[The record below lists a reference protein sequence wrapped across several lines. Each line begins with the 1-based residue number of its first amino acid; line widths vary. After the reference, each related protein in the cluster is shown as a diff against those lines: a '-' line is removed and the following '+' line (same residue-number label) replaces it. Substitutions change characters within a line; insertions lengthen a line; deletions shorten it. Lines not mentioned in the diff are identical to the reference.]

1 MWVRGLLL
9 SSLELLLWALLCIVV
24 LAVLLFAECTF
35 VSGLLCSFAFD
46 LLLIATV
53 PPLKFTKLPCAGR
66 LLYSTP
72 QWTGGLAKP
81 ILSGRPWLLR
91 TAGDY

>member
-53 PPLKFTKLPCAGR
+53 PPLKFTKPPCAGAR
-66 LLYSTP
+66 YSARRCARRSAFQGP
-72 QWTGGLAKP
+72 QECP
-81 ILSGRPWLLR
+81 SC
-91 TAGDY
+91 